1 MKNVCEGCEH
11 SKVKYKGA
19 DIFCTKYGIPIHS
32 PRIYCVSNDPDR
44 KKVQWV
50 GINKADTEVIIYD
63 RYSDNL

>member
-32 PRIYCVSNDPDR
+32 PRVYCVSNDPDR
-44 KKVQWV
+44 KKVQWM
-50 GINKADTEVIIYD
+50 GINKADTEVIIDD
-63 RYSDNL
+63 RYGD

>member
-11 SKVKYKGA
+11 GKIKYKGA
-19 DIFCTKYGIPIHS
+19 DIFCVKYGIPIHS

-50 GINKADTEVIIYD
+50 GINKGDTEVVTDD
-63 RYSDNL
+63 RYGS